1 MSLQIS
7 APGRLRWAA
16 ALLILLLVGIGG
28 SPLAA
33 EGPDEERVEKLEQ
46 ALEEI
51 RAELERLKEET
62 RNKEEAAAE
71 AAAEAIEA
79 PRTPSDFEERFS
91 ELERKIDVLAGELE
105 RKEMGEGVFRP
116 AEKSEYGLGVAA
128 SKVYQVDQGV
138 SIGGYGEMVYEAVDS
153 TRDDGTPSG
162 QTDEIDFL
170 RAILYFG
177 YKFNDRFVFNS
188 EIEVEHAATGEEGSV
203 SLEFAYIDY
212 LWKPQLNVRT
222 GILLVPMGFTNE
234 LHEPPLFLG
243 VRRPDV
249 ERSII
254 PTTWR
259 ENGFGIFG
267 DVGPF
272 SYRTYI
278 LNGLEGAEFSSG
290 GLRGGRQKG
299 SKALAEDFAWV
310 GRLDYTGRPG
320 LLAGV
325 SAYVGDSGQG
335 IRDATGTID
344 VNTTILEAHLEWK
357 YRGFELRALGVQADL
372 DDVARLNNSLG
383 LAGSSSIG
391 EELEGWYLQLG
402 YDVLASRV
410 GRSSFIP
417 YVRWEEIDTQKAVPA
432 GFLKNPARE
441 VDLLT
446 VGVAF
451 KPIDQLVFKFDFQDY
466 DNEAGTG
473 VDQFNI
479 GIGYLF

>member
-1 MSLQIS
+1 M
-7 APGRLRWAA
+7 
-16 ALLILLLVGIGG
+16 
-28 SPLAA
+28 
-33 EGPDEERVEKLEQ
+33 
-46 ALEEI
+46 
-51 RAELERLKEET
+51 
-62 RNKEEAAAE
+62 
-71 AAAEAIEA
+71 
-79 PRTPSDFEERFS
+79 
-91 ELERKIDVLAGELE
+91 
-105 RKEMGEGVFRP
+105 
-116 AEKSEYGLGVAA
+116 
-128 SKVYQVDQGV
+128 
-138 SIGGYGEMVYEAVDS
+138 
-153 TRDDGTPSG
+153 
-162 QTDEIDFL
+162 
-170 RAILYFG
+170 
-177 YKFNDRFVFNS
+177 
-188 EIEVEHAATGEEGSV
+188 
-203 SLEFAYIDY
+203 
-212 LWKPQLNVRT
+212 
-222 GILLVPMGFTNE
+222 
-234 LHEPPLFLG
+234 
-243 VRRPDV
+243 
-249 ERSII
+249 
-254 PTTWR
+254 
-259 ENGFGIFG
+259 
-267 DVGPF
+267 
-272 SYRTYI
+272 
-278 LNGLEGAEFSSG
+278 
-290 GLRGGRQKG
+290 
-299 SKALAEDFAWV
+299 
-310 GRLDYTGRPG
+310 
-320 LLAGV
+320 AGV

-402 YDVLASRV
+402 YDILASRV